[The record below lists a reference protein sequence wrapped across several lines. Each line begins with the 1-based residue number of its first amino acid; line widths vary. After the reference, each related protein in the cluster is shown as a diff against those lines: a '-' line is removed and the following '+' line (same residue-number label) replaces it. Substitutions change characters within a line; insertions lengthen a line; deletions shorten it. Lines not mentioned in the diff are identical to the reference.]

1 MTKSDRAVLKA
12 AIDKYGNDSQLAV
25 AQEECAEL
33 IQAISK
39 LNRAGSSDHCRCPD
53 HAGPDPHH
61 VPIQGIRHDQS
72 AEDCKTGKESEK
84 MSYDY
89 HDYNLF
95 DAAVEAKQKQDK
107 ESVKITSLELENVK
121 RVKAVKIEPTE
132 NGLTVIGGK
141 NNQGKT
147 SILDAI
153 TWALGGDKYKP
164 SQPKREGSMVDPHI
178 HIQLSNG
185 ILVERSGKNSTLK
198 VTDTT
203 GKKAGQ
209 KLLDSFISS
218 FALDL
223 PKFINSSAKDK
234 ASTLLQIIG
243 VDDQLTAF
251 DNKESAAY
259 NRRTEIGRIADQKKK
274 YADEMPQWD
283 GVPEEI
289 VSASELIQKQQ
300 DILARNGENQR
311 QRNNL
316 EDLNDKIAEGS
327 KTVEQLKDESTAE
340 LEQNIAD
347 VDAIN
352 AKVRDNL
359 NKQKAE
365 EEASEYQRQYDAL
378 TKEIETV
385 REDRTKLLD
394 NAKMPLPGLSVD
406 HGELTYKGQKWDNM
420 SGSEQMIVAT
430 AIVRELN
437 PKCGFVLLDK
447 LEQMDVDTM
456 NEFGKWLQKEG
467 LQAIA
472 TRVST
477 GDECSIYI
485 EDGYSIKNGVKTA
498 ATEVKPAELI
508 KTPEPSEKPTHASQK
523 WDWKGK

>member
-1 MTKSDRAVLKA
+1 MNK
-12 AIDKYGNDSQLAV
+12 
-25 AQEECAEL
+25 QE
-33 IQAISK
+33 
-39 LNRAGSSDHCRCPD
+39 
-53 HAGPDPHH
+53 
-61 VPIQGIRHDQS
+61 
-72 AEDCKTGKESEK
+72 
-84 MSYDY
+84 
-89 HDYNLF
+89 
-95 DAAVEAKQKQDK
+95 QDK

-147 SILDAI
+147 SVLDAI
-153 TWALGGDKYKP
+153 VWALGGDKYKP
-164 SQPKREGSMVDPHI
+164 SQVKREGSMVDPHI
-178 HIQLSNG
+178 HIELNNG
-185 ILVERSGKNSTLK
+185 IVVERSGKNGTLK
-198 VTDTT
+198 VTDST

-209 KLLDSFISS
+209 KLLSSFIST
-218 FALDL
+218 FALDM
-223 PKFINSSAKDK
+223 PKFIEASPKEK

-243 VDDQLTAF
+243 VGDELAKL
-251 DNKESAAY
+251 DNQESIDY

-283 GVPEEI
+283 GVPDEI
-289 VSASELIQKQQ
+289 VSASELIQQQQ
-300 DILARNGENQR
+300 DILARNAQR
-311 QRNNL
+311 QQWIRDHDQLVTEAADL
-316 EDLNDKIAEGS
+316 EQKISDLK
-327 KTVEQLKDESTAE
+327 KQLKEVEKKVKESEHDSAELAMESTEE
-340 LEQNIAD
+340 LEESISNI
-347 VDAIN
+347 DAIN

-365 EEASEYQRQYDAL
+365 EDAKEYRDQYDKL
-378 TKEIETV
+378 TSDIETI
-385 REDRTKLLD
+385 RSNRMKLLN

-456 NEFGKWLQKEG
+456 DEFGKWLQKEG

-485 EDGYSIKNGVKTA
+485 EDGYSVKDGVKTA
-498 ATEVKPAELI
+498 ATEVKP
-508 KTPEPSEKPTHASQK
+508 KTPEPEVTPAPNASK
-523 WDWKGK
+523 WGWKKK

>member
-1 MTKSDRAVLKA
+1 
-12 AIDKYGNDSQLAV
+12 
-25 AQEECAEL
+25 
-33 IQAISK
+33 
-39 LNRAGSSDHCRCPD
+39 
-53 HAGPDPHH
+53 
-61 VPIQGIRHDQS
+61 
-72 AEDCKTGKESEK
+72 

-95 DAAVEAKQKQDK
+95 DAAVEAKQEQDK

-203 GKKAGQ
+203 GRKAGQ

-243 VDDQLTAF
+243 VDDQLAAF

-316 EDLNDKIAEGS
+316 EDLKKQHNAKGWELDRIDDQIKGLQKKRDELVNDLKDLDDKIAEGS

-508 KTPEPSEKPTHASQK
+508 KTPEPSEKPAQASQK

>member
-1 MTKSDRAVLKA
+1 MNKTDR
-12 AIDKYGNDSQLAV
+12 
-25 AQEECAEL
+25 
-33 IQAISK
+33 
-39 LNRAGSSDHCRCPD
+39 
-53 HAGPDPHH
+53 
-61 VPIQGIRHDQS
+61 
-72 AEDCKTGKESEK
+72 EDEK

-95 DAAVEAKQKQDK
+95 DAAVEAKQEQDK

-203 GKKAGQ
+203 GRKAGQ

-243 VDDQLTAF
+243 VDDQLAAF

-316 EDLNDKIAEGS
+316 EDLKKQHNAKGWELDRIDDQIKVLQKKRDELVNDLEDLDDKIAEGS

-508 KTPEPSEKPTHASQK
+508 KTPEPSEKPAQASQK

>member
-1 MTKSDRAVLKA
+1 M
-12 AIDKYGNDSQLAV
+12 I
-25 AQEECAEL
+25 
-33 IQAISK
+33 
-39 LNRAGSSDHCRCPD
+39 
-53 HAGPDPHH
+53 
-61 VPIQGIRHDQS
+61 
-72 AEDCKTGKESEK
+72 
-84 MSYDY
+84 YDY

-95 DAAVEAKQKQDK
+95 DAAVEAKQEQDK

-203 GKKAGQ
+203 GRKAGQ

-311 QRNNL
+311 QRNNLEDLKKQHNAKGWELDRIDDQIKELQKKRDELVNDL

-508 KTPEPSEKPTHASQK
+508 KTPEPSEKPAQASQK

>member
-1 MTKSDRAVLKA
+1 M
-12 AIDKYGNDSQLAV
+12 N
-25 AQEECAEL
+25 QE
-33 IQAISK
+33 
-39 LNRAGSSDHCRCPD
+39 NP
-53 HAGPDPHH
+53 
-61 VPIQGIRHDQS
+61 
-72 AEDCKTGKESEK
+72 
-84 MSYDY
+84 
-89 HDYNLF
+89 
-95 DAAVEAKQKQDK
+95 
-107 ESVKITSLELENVK
+107 VKITSLELENVK
-121 RVKAVKIEPTE
+121 RVKAVKLEPTE

-178 HIQLSNG
+178 QIQLSNG
-185 ILVERSGKNSTLK
+185 ILVERSGKNSALK

-203 GKKAGQ
+203 GRKAGQ
-209 KLLDSFISS
+209 KLLDTIISS

-223 PKFINSSAKDK
+223 PKFINSSAKEK
-234 ASTLLQIIG
+234 ANTLLQIIG
-243 VDDQLTAF
+243 VGDQLTAF

-259 NRRTEIGRIADQKKK
+259 TRRTEIGRIADQKKK

-289 VSASELIQKQQ
+289 VSASELIKQQQ

-316 EDLNDKIAEGS
+316 DDLKKQYSTKGWELDRLDNQIEELQKKRNVLWDDLKDLDNKIGACS

-340 LEQNIAD
+340 LEQSIAD
-347 VDAIN
+347 IDSIN

-365 EEASEYQRQYDAL
+365 DEASEYQKQYDDL
-378 TKEIETV
+378 TQEIEAV
-385 REDRTKLLD
+385 REDRMKLLD

-456 NEFGKWLQKEG
+456 NEFGAWLQKEG

-485 EDGYSIKNGVKTA
+485 EDGYSIKDGVKTA

-508 KTPEPSEKPTHASQK
+508 KNLEPEEKPVQTARK
-523 WDWKGK
+523 WGWKEK

>member
-1 MTKSDRAVLKA
+1 
-12 AIDKYGNDSQLAV
+12 
-25 AQEECAEL
+25 
-33 IQAISK
+33 
-39 LNRAGSSDHCRCPD
+39 
-53 HAGPDPHH
+53 
-61 VPIQGIRHDQS
+61 
-72 AEDCKTGKESEK
+72 

-95 DAAVEAKQKQDK
+95 DAAVEAKQEQDK

-203 GKKAGQ
+203 GRKAGQ

-243 VDDQLTAF
+243 VDDQLAAF

-316 EDLNDKIAEGS
+316 EDLKKQHNAKGWELDRIDDQIKGLQKKRDELVNDLEDLDDKIAEGS

-508 KTPEPSEKPTHASQK
+508 KTPEPSEKPAQASQK

>member
-1 MTKSDRAVLKA
+1 M
-12 AIDKYGNDSQLAV
+12 N
-25 AQEECAEL
+25 QE
-33 IQAISK
+33 
-39 LNRAGSSDHCRCPD
+39 N
-53 HAGPDPHH
+53 
-61 VPIQGIRHDQS
+61 
-72 AEDCKTGKESEK
+72 T
-84 MSYDY
+84 
-89 HDYNLF
+89 
-95 DAAVEAKQKQDK
+95 
-107 ESVKITSLELENVK
+107 VKITSLELENVK

-132 NGLTVIGGK
+132 TGLTVIGGK

-203 GKKAGQ
+203 GRKAGQ

-243 VDDQLTAF
+243 VDDQLAAF

-316 EDLNDKIAEGS
+316 EDLKKQHNAKGWELDRIDDQIKVLQKKRDELVNDLEDLDDKIAEGS

-508 KTPEPSEKPTHASQK
+508 KTPEPSEKPAQASQK
-523 WDWKGK
+523 WNWKEK

>member
-1 MTKSDRAVLKA
+1 
-12 AIDKYGNDSQLAV
+12 
-25 AQEECAEL
+25 
-33 IQAISK
+33 
-39 LNRAGSSDHCRCPD
+39 
-53 HAGPDPHH
+53 
-61 VPIQGIRHDQS
+61 
-72 AEDCKTGKESEK
+72 

-316 EDLNDKIAEGS
+316 EDLKKRHNAKGWELDRIDDQIKELQKKRDELVNDLEDLNDKIAEGS

>member
-1 MTKSDRAVLKA
+1 
-12 AIDKYGNDSQLAV
+12 
-25 AQEECAEL
+25 
-33 IQAISK
+33 
-39 LNRAGSSDHCRCPD
+39 
-53 HAGPDPHH
+53 
-61 VPIQGIRHDQS
+61 
-72 AEDCKTGKESEK
+72 

-316 EDLNDKIAEGS
+316 EDLKKQHNAKGWELDRIDDQIKGLQKKRDELVNDLKDLDDKIAEGS

>member
-1 MTKSDRAVLKA
+1 MNKTDR
-12 AIDKYGNDSQLAV
+12 
-25 AQEECAEL
+25 
-33 IQAISK
+33 
-39 LNRAGSSDHCRCPD
+39 
-53 HAGPDPHH
+53 
-61 VPIQGIRHDQS
+61 
-72 AEDCKTGKESEK
+72 EDEK

-95 DAAVEAKQKQDK
+95 DAAVEAKQEQDK

-121 RVKAVKIEPTE
+121 RVKAVKLEPTE

-203 GKKAGQ
+203 GRKAGQ

-243 VDDQLTAF
+243 VDDQLAAF

-316 EDLNDKIAEGS
+316 EDLKKQHNAKGWELDRIDDQIKGLQKKRDELVNDLEDLDDKIAEGS

-508 KTPEPSEKPTHASQK
+508 KTSEPSEKPAQASQK

>member
-1 MTKSDRAVLKA
+1 MNKTDR
-12 AIDKYGNDSQLAV
+12 
-25 AQEECAEL
+25 
-33 IQAISK
+33 
-39 LNRAGSSDHCRCPD
+39 
-53 HAGPDPHH
+53 
-61 VPIQGIRHDQS
+61 
-72 AEDCKTGKESEK
+72 EDEK

-95 DAAVEAKQKQDK
+95 DAAVEAKQEQDK

-121 RVKAVKIEPTE
+121 RVKAVKLEPTE

-203 GKKAGQ
+203 GRKAGQ

-243 VDDQLTAF
+243 VDDQLAAF

-316 EDLNDKIAEGS
+316 EDLKKQHNAKGWELDRIDDQIKGLQKKRDELVNDLEDLDDKIAEGS

-508 KTPEPSEKPTHASQK
+508 KTPEPSEKPAQASQK

>member
-1 MTKSDRAVLKA
+1 
-12 AIDKYGNDSQLAV
+12 
-25 AQEECAEL
+25 
-33 IQAISK
+33 
-39 LNRAGSSDHCRCPD
+39 
-53 HAGPDPHH
+53 
-61 VPIQGIRHDQS
+61 
-72 AEDCKTGKESEK
+72 

-95 DAAVEAKQKQDK
+95 DAAVEAKQEQDK

-121 RVKAVKIEPTE
+121 RVKAVKLEPTK

-178 HIQLSNG
+178 QIQLSNG
-185 ILVERSGKNSTLK
+185 ILVERSGKNSALK

-203 GKKAGQ
+203 GRKAGQ
-209 KLLDSFISS
+209 KLLDTFISS

-223 PKFINSSAKDK
+223 PKFINSSAKEK
-234 ASTLLQIIG
+234 ANTLLQIIG
-243 VDDQLTAF
+243 VGDQLVAF

-316 EDLNDKIAEGS
+316 DDLKKQSNAKNRELDRIDDQIKELQKKRDALMDDLKDLDNKIAEGS
-327 KTVEQLKDESTAE
+327 KTIEQLKDESTAE
-340 LEQNIAD
+340 LEENIAHID
-347 VDAIN
+347 SIN

-365 EEASEYQRQYDAL
+365 DEASEYQRQYDAL

-385 REDRTKLLD
+385 REDRMKLLD

-406 HGELTYKGQKWDNM
+406 HGELTYKGQKWDGM
-420 SGSEQMIVAT
+420 SSSQQMIVAT

-456 NEFGKWLQKEG
+456 NEFGAWLQKEG

-485 EDGYSIKNGVKTA
+485 EDGYSVKDGVKTA

-508 KTPEPSEKPTHASQK
+508 KTPEPEEKPAQAAQK
-523 WDWKGK
+523 WGWKGK

>member
-1 MTKSDRAVLKA
+1 MVRIITDSA
-12 AIDKYGNDSQLAV
+12 ADFEHS
-25 AQEECAEL
+25 
-33 IQAISK
+33 
-39 LNRAGSSDHCRCPD
+39 
-53 HAGPDPHH
+53 
-61 VPIQGIRHDQS
+61 
-72 AEDCKTGKESEK
+72 ESEK
-84 MSYDY
+84 
-89 HDYNLF
+89 LGITTIPL
-95 DAAVEAKQKQDK
+95 AVYIDGKEYKDDFLHSKERFYRLAKLSKDLPKTSQPSPYIYECALKKARDNG
-107 ESVKITSLELENVK
+107 ESVVVITVSSALSGSYQSAILARDLLGYEECY
-121 RVKAVKIEPTE
+121 
-132 NGLTVIGGK
+132 VIDSK
-141 NNQGKT
+141 
-147 SILDAI
+147 SA
-153 TWALGGDKYKP
+153 
-164 SQPKREGSMVDPHI
+164 S
-178 HIQLSNG
+178 
-185 ILVERSGKNSTLK
+185 
-198 VTDTT
+198 
-203 GKKAGQ
+203 AGQ

-316 EDLNDKIAEGS
+316 EDLKKQHNAKGWELDRIDDQIKGLQKKRDELVNDLKDLDDKIAEGS

-508 KTPEPSEKPTHASQK
+508 KTPEPSEKPAQASQK

>member
-1 MTKSDRAVLKA
+1 
-12 AIDKYGNDSQLAV
+12 
-25 AQEECAEL
+25 
-33 IQAISK
+33 
-39 LNRAGSSDHCRCPD
+39 
-53 HAGPDPHH
+53 
-61 VPIQGIRHDQS
+61 
-72 AEDCKTGKESEK
+72 

-95 DAAVEAKQKQDK
+95 DAAVEAKQEQDK

-203 GKKAGQ
+203 GRKAGQ

-243 VDDQLTAF
+243 VDDQLAAF

-274 YADEMPQWD
+274 FADEMPQWD

-316 EDLNDKIAEGS
+316 EDLKKQHNAKGWELDRIDDQIKGLQKKRDELVNDLKDLDDKIAEGS

-508 KTPEPSEKPTHASQK
+508 KTPEPSEKPAQASQK

>member
-1 MTKSDRAVLKA
+1 MNK
-12 AIDKYGNDSQLAV
+12 
-25 AQEECAEL
+25 QE
-33 IQAISK
+33 
-39 LNRAGSSDHCRCPD
+39 
-53 HAGPDPHH
+53 
-61 VPIQGIRHDQS
+61 
-72 AEDCKTGKESEK
+72 
-84 MSYDY
+84 
-89 HDYNLF
+89 
-95 DAAVEAKQKQDK
+95 QDK

-203 GKKAGQ
+203 GRKAGQ

-243 VDDQLTAF
+243 VDDQLAAF

-316 EDLNDKIAEGS
+316 EDLKKQHNAKGWELDRIDDQIKVLQKKRDELVNDLEDLDDKIAEGS

-508 KTPEPSEKPTHASQK
+508 KTPEPSEKPAQASQK

>member
-1 MTKSDRAVLKA
+1 MNK
-12 AIDKYGNDSQLAV
+12 
-25 AQEECAEL
+25 QE
-33 IQAISK
+33 
-39 LNRAGSSDHCRCPD
+39 
-53 HAGPDPHH
+53 
-61 VPIQGIRHDQS
+61 
-72 AEDCKTGKESEK
+72 
-84 MSYDY
+84 
-89 HDYNLF
+89 
-95 DAAVEAKQKQDK
+95 QDK

-147 SILDAI
+147 SVLDAI
-153 TWALGGDKYKP
+153 VWALGGDKYKP

-178 HIQLSNG
+178 QIQLSNG

-203 GKKAGQ
+203 GRKAGQ

-243 VDDQLTAF
+243 VGDELAKL
-251 DNKESAAY
+251 DNQESIDY

-283 GVPEEI
+283 GVPEQI

-316 EDLNDKIAEGS
+316 DELKKQHNAKGWELDRIDDQIRDLQKKREAIVSDLEDLDNKISEGS
-327 KTVEQLKDESTAE
+327 KTVEQLRDESTAE
-340 LEQNIAD
+340 LEKSISD
-347 VDAIN
+347 IDSIN
-352 AKVRDNL
+352 AKIRDNL

-365 EEASEYQRQYDAL
+365 EEAADYQNQYDAL
-378 TKEIETV
+378 TRDIETI
-385 REDRTKLLD
+385 REDRMKLLD
-394 NAKMPLPGLSVD
+394 NAKMPLLGLSVD

-508 KTPEPSEKPTHASQK
+508 KTPEPSEKPAQASQK

>member
-1 MTKSDRAVLKA
+1 
-12 AIDKYGNDSQLAV
+12 
-25 AQEECAEL
+25 
-33 IQAISK
+33 
-39 LNRAGSSDHCRCPD
+39 
-53 HAGPDPHH
+53 
-61 VPIQGIRHDQS
+61 
-72 AEDCKTGKESEK
+72 

-95 DAAVEAKQKQDK
+95 DAAVEAKQEQDK

-203 GKKAGQ
+203 GRKAGQ

-223 PKFINSSAKDK
+223 PQFINSSAKDK

-243 VDDQLTAF
+243 VDDQLAAF

-316 EDLNDKIAEGS
+316 EDLKKQHNAKGWELDRIDDQIKGLQKKRDELVNDLEDLDDKIAEGS

-508 KTPEPSEKPTHASQK
+508 KTPEPSEKPAQASQK

>member
-1 MTKSDRAVLKA
+1 
-12 AIDKYGNDSQLAV
+12 
-25 AQEECAEL
+25 
-33 IQAISK
+33 
-39 LNRAGSSDHCRCPD
+39 
-53 HAGPDPHH
+53 
-61 VPIQGIRHDQS
+61 
-72 AEDCKTGKESEK
+72 

-95 DAAVEAKQKQDK
+95 DAAVEAKQEQDK

-203 GKKAGQ
+203 GRKAGQ

-243 VDDQLTAF
+243 VDDQLAAF

-316 EDLNDKIAEGS
+316 EDLKKQHNAKGWELDRIDDQIKVLQKKRDELVNDLEDLDDKIAEGS

-508 KTPEPSEKPTHASQK
+508 KTPEPSEKPAQASQK

>member
-1 MTKSDRAVLKA
+1 
-12 AIDKYGNDSQLAV
+12 
-25 AQEECAEL
+25 
-33 IQAISK
+33 
-39 LNRAGSSDHCRCPD
+39 
-53 HAGPDPHH
+53 
-61 VPIQGIRHDQS
+61 
-72 AEDCKTGKESEK
+72 

-95 DAAVEAKQKQDK
+95 DAAVEAKQEQDK

-203 GKKAGQ
+203 GRKAGQ

-243 VDDQLTAF
+243 VDDQLAAF

-316 EDLNDKIAEGS
+316 EDLKKQHNAKGWELDRIDDQIKGLQKKRDELVNDLEDLDDKIAEGS

-385 REDRTKLLD
+385 RENRTKLLD

-508 KTPEPSEKPTHASQK
+508 KTPEPSEKPAQASQK

>member
-1 MTKSDRAVLKA
+1 MNK
-12 AIDKYGNDSQLAV
+12 
-25 AQEECAEL
+25 QE
-33 IQAISK
+33 
-39 LNRAGSSDHCRCPD
+39 
-53 HAGPDPHH
+53 
-61 VPIQGIRHDQS
+61 
-72 AEDCKTGKESEK
+72 
-84 MSYDY
+84 
-89 HDYNLF
+89 
-95 DAAVEAKQKQDK
+95 QDK

-147 SILDAI
+147 SVLDAI
-153 TWALGGDKYKP
+153 VWALGGDKYKP
-164 SQPKREGSMVDPHI
+164 SQVKREGSMVDPHI
-178 HIQLSNG
+178 HIELNNG
-185 ILVERSGKNSTLK
+185 IVVERSGKNGTLK
-198 VTDTT
+198 VTDST

-209 KLLDSFISS
+209 KLLSSFIST
-218 FALDL
+218 FALDM
-223 PKFINSSAKDK
+223 PKFIEASPKEK

-243 VDDQLTAF
+243 VGDELAKL
-251 DNKESAAY
+251 DNQESIYY

-283 GVPEEI
+283 GVPDEI

-300 DILARNGENQR
+300 DILARNAQR
-311 QRNNL
+311 QQWIRDHDQLVTEAADL
-316 EDLNDKIAEGS
+316 EQKISDLK
-327 KTVEQLKDESTAE
+327 KQLKEVEKKVKASEHDSAELAMESTEE
-340 LEQNIAD
+340 LEESISNI
-347 VDAIN
+347 DAIN

-365 EEASEYQRQYDAL
+365 EEAAEYQKQYDDL
-378 TKEIETV
+378 SMEIQSI
-385 REDRTKLLD
+385 RDNRMKLLD

-485 EDGYSIKNGVKTA
+485 EDGYSVKDGVKTA
-498 ATEVKPAELI
+498 ATEVKPAELN
-508 KTPEPSEKPTHASQK
+508 KTPEPEVTPAPNASK
-523 WDWKGK
+523 WGWKKK